1 MPERD
6 SNHVTIGHA
15 GQANEAACVSEIAT
29 GHAEGGASK
38 LIGEPADAHR
48 RAVILRPGEPAIAVG
63 GRQRPL
69 PRTRKKTMTGGQ
81 AGRQAGRS
89 SDETI
94 GQD

>member
-38 LIGEPADAHR
+38 LIGEPADAHSG
-48 RAVILRPGEPAIAVG
+48 RPPATAATYAEKNDDW
-63 GRQRPL
+63 R
-69 PRTRKKTMTGGQ
+69 
-81 AGRQAGRS
+81 AGRQAGRPEQRRNDRS
-89 SDETI
+89 RLSID
-94 GQD
+94 